1 MESRC
6 THSGAFGTR
15 QAINEPMEEGGWQ
28 RERQQQQQQQR
39 GKEGEEAEGG
49 GHLGGARHSLQ
60 NPTSHCW
67 QLEIHYVSWA
77 EHSCGLCSL
86 WPPA

>member
-15 QAINEPMEEGGWQ
+15 QAINEPVEEGGRQ
-28 RERQQQQQQQR
+28 RERQQQQQQQQR

-49 GHLGGARHSLQ
+49 GHLGGAHHSL
-60 NPTSHCW
+60 
-67 QLEIHYVSWA
+67 
-77 EHSCGLCSL
+77 
-86 WPPA
+86 